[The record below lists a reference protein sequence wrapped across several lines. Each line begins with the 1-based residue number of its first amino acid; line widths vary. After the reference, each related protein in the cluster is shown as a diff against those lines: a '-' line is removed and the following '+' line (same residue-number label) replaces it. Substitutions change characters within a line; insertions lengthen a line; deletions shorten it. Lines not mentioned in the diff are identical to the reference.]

1 MLTDEMRTD
10 LVQGLVTI
18 FEGNVQEIILYGSVA
33 RQEEKEESDVD
44 IAVIVRKQFDER
56 ARKRF
61 IAWAAEMDLK
71 YNRVFSVVDIEQEK
85 IEKWGNVLPFYQNIY
100 EEGIVL
106 WKEA

>member
-1 MLTDEMRTD
+1 MLTEEIRTD

-33 RQEEKEESDVD
+33 RQEETEESDVD
-44 IAVIVRKQFDER
+44 VAVIVRKQFDER

-85 IEKWGNVLPFYQNIY
+85 IQKWGNALPFYRNIY

>member
-85 IEKWGNVLPFYQNIY
+85 IEKWGYVLPFYQNIY

>member
-1 MLTDEMRTD
+1 MLTEEIRTD

-33 RQEEKEESDVD
+33 RQEETEESDVD
-44 IAVIVRKQFDER
+44 VAVIVRKQFDER

-71 YNRVFSVVDIEQEK
+71 YNRVFSVVDIEQKK
-85 IEKWGNVLPFYQNIY
+85 IQKWGNALPFYRNIY